1 MLRWLCVEMGLRA
14 QMHEYRLA
22 LKTPLVT
29 AFGVVEQ
36 RQGILFAISNGTHC
50 GWGEAAPLP
59 GWSDTTLDDCR
70 SVLRGVAQR
79 VPQFEDAAQLTATTL
94 LSDLEAF
101 PYARAAVSG
110 AILDLLAQAQGVT
123 LGVFLQSRFEAL
135 RADGADAD
143 DRSARS
149 VFLHSHFEAF
159 CPPYRGALPPVSE
172 VPTSVRVNGLVTD
185 PDPQS
190 AAAAAANLVADGISA
205 IKLKVGAV
213 APQVDIARVV
223 ATRRAIGDTIEL
235 RLDANGAWN
244 VDVAITTLRKMAQCD
259 VAFCEE
265 PTAGIAGI
273 AAVGE
278 KSVVPV
284 GVDESAKTCAD
295 IFAALQTK
303 KIAVVILKP
312 QTLGGSDVAF
322 GVLAQLESFGVRGVV
337 STMIDSVVGVAH
349 AAHLAVAALPD
360 EIHGL
365 HTSVLLADDVA
376 PNFVVEGSRLC
387 VPSGVG
393 LGVAPRVCMVSPHG

>member
-1 MLRWLCVEMGLRA
+1 MGLRA
-14 QMHEYRLA
+14 QMREYRLA
-22 LKTPLVT
+22 LKSPLVT

-59 GWSDTTLDDCR
+59 GWSGSTLDDCR
-70 SVLRGVAQR
+70 LVMRDIARR
-79 VPQFEDAAQLTATTL
+79 VPQFEDVAQLTATTL
-94 LSDLEAF
+94 LSDLEAC

-110 AILDLLAQAQGVT
+110 AILDLQAQAQGVT
-123 LGVFLQSRFEAL
+123 LGVFLHSHFEAL
-135 RADGADAD
+135 RADGAGAD
-143 DRSARS
+143 DRSAQD
-149 VFLHSHFEAF
+149 VFWHSRFEAF
-159 CPPYRGALPPVSE
+159 CPPYRGALPPGAE

-190 AAAAAANLVADGISA
+190 AAATASNLVADGISA

-213 APQVDIARVV
+213 TPQVDIARVA

-244 VDVAITTLRKMAQCD
+244 VDVAITTLQKMAQCD
-259 VAFCEE
+259 VTFCEE

-284 GVDESAKTCAD
+284 GVDESAKTSAD
-295 IFAALQTK
+295 VFAALQTK

-312 QTLGGSDVAF
+312 QALGGSDVAF

-360 EIHGL
+360 EVHGL
-365 HTSVLLADDVA
+365 HTSALLADDVA
-376 PNFVVEGSRLC
+376 PSFVVEGSRLRL
-387 VPSGVG
+387 PSSVG